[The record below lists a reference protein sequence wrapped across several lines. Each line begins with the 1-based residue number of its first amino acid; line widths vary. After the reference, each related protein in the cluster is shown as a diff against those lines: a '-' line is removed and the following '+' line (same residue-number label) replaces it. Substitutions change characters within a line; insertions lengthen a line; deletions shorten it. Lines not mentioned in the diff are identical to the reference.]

1 MEAWARSRTSA
12 VAHQRRTRLIVC
24 VSAFVA
30 ACSLSGRTD
39 ETHKN
44 ESASAMTDHVADR
57 AELQAQLGFALPET
71 ARVVWREHQQ
81 GMDAMIRVKLEMTR
95 SAFEQLAASVPI
107 VEQDL
112 RPGAGRLGRDKGEWN
127 PHSTP
132 SIRSTQLA
140 LPDANFMNVG
150 VAEANGLVTVFITR
164 HGT

>member
-1 MEAWARSRTSA
+1 MEARARSRTRA
-12 VAHQRRTRLIVC
+12 VAQQRRTRLIVC

-30 ACSLSGRTD
+30 GSSLSCRTD
-39 ETHKN
+39 ETHRD
-44 ESASAMTDHVADR
+44 ESASAMTDTVDR
-57 AELQAQLGFALPET
+57 AELQEQLGFALPET
-71 ARVVWREHQQ
+71 ARIVWRESQQ
-81 GMDAMIRVKLEMTR
+81 GMDTMLRVKLEMTR
-95 SAFEQLAASVPI
+95 STFDKLAASMPI

-132 SIRSTQLA
+132 GIRSTQLS

-150 VAEANGLVTVFITR
+150 VAEANGLITVFIMR